1 MDMGLLEQAAAITTQ
16 LKPALPTLLGFVTG
30 GIATGA
36 LQRAG
41 EGLYTSTGEMWA
53 RLRGK
58 RPQLDEAAEELA
70 QNPDDADAEASF
82 RYQLRKLLE
91 ENQEL
96 AEELQRLLP
105 AQPSSTMVVGNRN
118 ITVAGGATRSTL
130 NTGDNST
137 LTPSEDDD

>member
-1 MDMGLLEQAAAITTQ
+1 MSLVEQAAAITTQ
-16 LKPALPTLLGFVTG
+16 LKPALPTLLGYVTG

-41 EGLYTSTGEMWA
+41 EDLYNHTREIWT
-53 RLRGK
+53 RLHGK
-58 RPQLDEAAEELA
+58 RPQFDEAAEELA

-91 ENQEL
+91 ENQGL
-96 AEELQRLLP
+96 AADLQKLLP
-105 AQPSSTMVVGNRN
+105 VQPSSTTVVGNRN

-137 LTPSEDDD
+137 FTPPEDDD